1 MLWSYLRNILRFN
14 RSIFSSRSETLYIR
28 IHFWKKGFLGNKKLH
43 ILREALTHP
52 SYDEKTNYERLEFL
66 GDSVWGLIVSSYLFE
81 HYPKLDEG
89 ELTLLKAY
97 FTNNNFIS
105 KLAKRIGLDDVLK
118 VGKSYKFPISDST
131 LADIF
136 ESFVAYLYLAYGF
149 NKTKKWGYKVMDH
162 LFPSEKEIEEILF
175 SFDPKGK
182 LQSILGK
189 DGKVPRYDVTKD
201 GSLFKATV
209 YIDGKPVA
217 KGVGY
222 SIREAEKNAAHKAL
236 MVLTNYGQEE
246 E

>member
-14 RSIFSSRSETLYIR
+14 RGIFSNGSETLYIR
-28 IHFWKKGFLGNKKLH
+28 IYFWKKGLLGNRKVH
-43 ILREALTHP
+43 ILKEALTHP
-52 SYDEKTNYERLEFL
+52 SYDEKANYERLEFL

-105 KLAKRIGLDDVLK
+105 KLAKKIGLDDVLK
-118 VGKSYKFPISDST
+118 VGKSYKFPISDNT

-149 NKTKKWGYKVMDH
+149 NKTKNWGYKVMDH
-162 LFPSEKEIEEILF
+162 LFPSEKNVEKILF

-182 LQSILGK
+182 LQSILAK
-189 DGKVPRYDVTKD
+189 DGKVHRYDVIKE
-201 GSLFKATV
+201 GNLFKATV

-217 KGVGY
+217 KGIGS
-222 SIREAEKNAAHKAL
+222 SIREAEKDAAHKAL
-236 MVLTNYGQEE
+236 MVLTNYGQKEE
-246 E
+246 